1 MIIFIEFHIIFF
13 SMDNLIIERGFQMS
27 NKLKTTN
34 KQMASLGIRKNQV
47 GDYEYINP
55 GEKNISKYKPVKKE
69 SSK

>member
-1 MIIFIEFHIIFF
+1 
-13 SMDNLIIERGFQMS
+13 MS

-55 GEKNISKYKPVKKE
+55 EEKNSSKYKPVKKE
-69 SSK
+69 PNK